1 MQSISLINSTP
12 LFHQFSSAKSKKPIL
27 FVPIMASKRDNNFGG
42 KLVDESM
49 IILRKRIHEMNMI
62 EKNYE
67 APSNWMEW
75 EKSCYYTN
83 YDSIICEAMRVLQ
96 TKLMNTRPSVAFGAM
111 AFVAISVPFSSFLVF
126 LHLLEFA
133 KSFDVINLVF

>member
-1 MQSISLINSTP
+1 
-12 LFHQFSSAKSKKPIL
+12 
-27 FVPIMASKRDNNFGG
+27 MASKRDNNFGG

-49 IILRKRIHEMNMI
+49 IILRKRIYEMNMI

-126 LHLLEFA
+126 VHLLEFA

>member
-12 LFHQFSSAKSKKPIL
+12 LFHQFSSTKSKDSNCKKS
-27 FVPIMASKRDNNFGG
+27 FSSVPIMASKRENNFGG

-62 EKNYE
+62 ENNYE

-75 EKSCYYTN
+75 EKSCYSTN
-83 YDSIICEAMRVLQ
+83 YDSIICETMRILQ

-111 AFVAISVPFSSFLVF
+111 AFVAISVPVSSFLVF
-126 LHLLEFA
+126 VHLLEFA
-133 KSFDVINLVF
+133 NSVL